1 MVFPVTGTPDGI
13 SPGVLVGRRSD
24 GGVTVTTPTGPV
36 GGLPSVPP
44 LGTPTGGGV
53 MVFPVTGTSDG
64 TSPGFLVGTPP
75 GCGTPVM
82 TAIGFLGLP
91 LLSLGGGGAGVVP
104 SWLLNLW

>member
-36 GGLPSVPP
+36 GGLPSVPL

-53 MVFPVTGTSDG
+53 MVTTPTGPVG
-64 TSPGFLVGTPP
+64 
-75 GCGTPVM
+75 
-82 TAIGFLGLP
+82 GL
-91 LLSLGGGGAGVVP
+91 LLQSQ
-104 SWLLNLW
+104 